1 LIKQNLALLRDY
13 YEKMLVG
20 VSAAQREHLTLD
32 QVQARLAADRFP
44 ALQEAPPGG
53 THERNVRNL
62 WRLLQDKQ

>member
-1 LIKQNLALLRDY
+1 MLAG
-13 YEKMLVG
+13 VG
-20 VSAAQREHLTLD
+20 AAQREHLTLD